1 MARNDYPDGAVSNA
15 KRALKWADENGWGSC
30 GTEVGKQRANQLASK
45 SNISDEVIKRTYSY
59 LSRAAEHADVPYS
72 EGCGGLMYDAWGG
85 KAMLNWSRARVNEM
99 TERMN
104 NAVKRALRNIARAHN
119 ENNSSDKVT
128 PLSLYISYNNLCGE
142 PKERIDQIKRYLSGE
157 AQEQQ
162 RKAAA
167 DGVMYRSAELRAVTD
182 KPMMLEGYAALYNDP
197 TQIGNFREMIAPGAF
212 REVMDDD
219 VRLLLNHDGAPLART
234 KNGTLKLT
242 DDEKGLHY
250 RAELVDTQAGRDLY
264 TMVKRGDISQSSFGF
279 TIGEQDIQEDG
290 TRVITLVSRLLD
302 VSPVSFPAYQNTEVN
317 ARNQRVTEKLT
328 DIEA

>member
-1 MARNDYPDGAVSNA
+1 MPRNDYPDGAVSNA
-15 KRALKWADENGWGSC
+15 KRCLAWVEANGWGSC
-30 GTEVGKQRANQLASK
+30 GTDVGKQRASQIANRENL
-45 SNISDEVIKRTYSY
+45 SDETIKRTYSY
-59 LSRAAEHADVPYS
+59 LSRAAEFADVPYS

-99 TERMN
+99 NERMEP
-104 NAVKRALRNIARAHN
+104 AVRRALRNIARAHN
-119 ENNSSDKVT
+119 KENPSEKVT
-128 PLSLYISYNNLCGE
+128 PLYLEITYSNLCGE
-142 PKERIDQIKRYLSGE
+142 PKERVQQIRKQLSGE
-157 AQEQQ
+157 AEEHQ
-162 RKAAA
+162 RKAVA
-167 DGVMYRSAELRAVTD
+167 DGVMFRNAELRAAS
-182 KPMMLEGYAALYNDP
+182 KPMMLEGYAALYNDV

-264 TMVKRGDISQSSFGF
+264 TMVQRGDITQSSFGF
-279 TIGEQDIQEDG
+279 TIGEQEISEDG

-302 VSPVSFPAYQNTEVN
+302 VSPVSFPAYVNTEVS
-317 ARNQRVTEKLT
+317 ARSEGATEKPE
-328 DIEA
+328 DIGA

>member
-1 MARNDYPDGAVSNA
+1 MA
-15 KRALKWADENGWGSC
+15 LHQ
-30 GTEVGKQRANQLASK
+30 TSK
-45 SNISDEVIKRTYSY
+45 KMD
-59 LSRAAEHADVPYS
+59 
-72 EGCGGLMYDAWGG
+72 
-85 KAMLNWSRARVNEM
+85 
-99 TERMN
+99 

-119 ENNSSDKVT
+119 AKNPGEKVT
-128 PLSLYISYNNLCGE
+128 PLSLHISYSNLCGE
-142 PKERIDQIKRYLSGE
+142 PKERIQQIKRHLSGE

-167 DGVMYRSAELRAVTD
+167 DGVMYRNAELRAATD
-182 KPMMLEGYAALYNDP
+182 QPMMLEGYAALYNDP

-302 VSPVSFPAYQNTEVN
+302 VSPVSFPAYANTEVS
-317 ARNQRVTEKLT
+317 ARSEGATEKPE